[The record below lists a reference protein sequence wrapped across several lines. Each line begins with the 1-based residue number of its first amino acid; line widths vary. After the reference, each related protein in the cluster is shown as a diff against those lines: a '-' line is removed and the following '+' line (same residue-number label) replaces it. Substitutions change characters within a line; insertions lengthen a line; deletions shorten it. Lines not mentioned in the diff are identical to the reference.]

1 MDKME
6 SVTILVIGL
15 LFFAFRLNAQ
25 NKDNYKGSLSNNKSN
40 LSGKEIVAELSKL
53 DFFKLTDKSDLKIT
67 KAEFEISYNELSFFE
82 GLMKEDLIFTDNRF
96 YFIDSETLFEGGG
109 LIQYLETVKLSF
121 DKLNLKLVFSEEYNN
136 QTEKYWKH
144 TIRLNGKEYI
154 AFDNDFSE
162 NDWGISY
169 LNFIE
174 MLNSELKLQQS
185 KEQFYPITS
194 GNDGRIVL
202 LTNEQFEF
210 VKSNYPNNGEHPK
223 KVSEWKN
230 SYGF

>member
-1 MDKME
+1 MDKIE

-25 NKDNYKGSLSNNKSN
+25 NKDNYKGSLSNNKSK

-136 QTEKYWKH
+136 QTEKHWKH
-144 TIRLNGKEYI
+144 TIRLNGKEYV

-169 LNFIE
+169 INFIE

-210 VKSNYPNNGEHPK
+210 VKANYPNNDEHPK